1 MHSMKRG
8 GKQMKGEAPNMS
20 SKEMAQIRQNLEG
33 TPDIEEA
40 AELMNLAGNPTRL
53 KLLYLLENMKELCVC
68 DLAEMLGVSV
78 SAVSQHLAKLKAY
91 GLVAPRRDAQ
101 TIYYR
106 LTDHA
111 GEQQA
116 GHGVDGGEALPQA
129 QAVGPQRPLLRPLD
143 PTEDQG
149 GGEHPR
155 RHPDR
160 RQHVQR
166 PRPDHARSSSARTL
180 SSKPRGVA
188 PFGPRTCDWLPPARR
203 SRPAGPNG
211 VTRPVRGLRMPAG
224 ESHDEEEGEPC
235 THAPSSPISGT

>member
-1 MHSMKRG
+1 
-8 GKQMKGEAPNMS
+8 MKGEAPNMS

-40 AELMNLAGNPTRL
+40 AELMNLAGNSTRL

-111 GEQQA
+111 FNAKLRDNFFKHKAHCKPPQIQQS
-116 GHGVDGGEALPQA
+116 DGKDRVLGM
-129 QAVGPQRPLLRPLD
+129 
-143 PTEDQG
+143 PT
-149 GGEHPR
+149 R
-155 RHPDR
+155 
-160 RQHVQR
+160 
-166 PRPDHARSSSARTL
+166 
-180 SSKPRGVA
+180 
-188 PFGPRTCDWLPPARR
+188 FGSGFMLPP
-203 SRPAGPNG
+203 SLGAGVGSTGFGHPGAGGSLGFADPEADLAFGYVMNQMKLG
-211 VTRPVRGLRMPAG
+211 VTG
-224 ESHDEEEGEPC
+224 DER
-235 THAPSSPISGT
+235 TAALITAVYSSL